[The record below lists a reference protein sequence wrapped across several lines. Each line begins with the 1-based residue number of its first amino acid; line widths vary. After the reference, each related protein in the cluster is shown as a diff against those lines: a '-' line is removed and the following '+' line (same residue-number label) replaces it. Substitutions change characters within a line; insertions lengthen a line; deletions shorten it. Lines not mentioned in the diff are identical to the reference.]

1 MPDCH
6 LRCTDNARKY
16 NPDDLGSRVYGGSR
30 LVQDRQGVGCAG
42 RCIRVTVPLN
52 VAPVASAESLLLA
65 LNFTGIGESIA
76 LSINHFGIKV
86 RSNGGDSI

>member
-1 MPDCH
+1 M
-6 LRCTDNARKY
+6 
-16 NPDDLGSRVYGGSR
+16 
-30 LVQDRQGVGCAG
+30 QDRQGVGCAG

-76 LSINHFGIKV
+76 LGINHFGIKV